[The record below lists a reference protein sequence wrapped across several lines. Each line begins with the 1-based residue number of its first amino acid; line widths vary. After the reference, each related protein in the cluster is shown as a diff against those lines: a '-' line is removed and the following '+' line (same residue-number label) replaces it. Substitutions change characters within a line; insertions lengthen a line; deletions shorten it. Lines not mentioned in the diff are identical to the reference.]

1 MIFVDNLGTLLLPL
15 FQEKQSKKT
24 KAQKDRMVKKNY
36 ELETI
41 KAELQDKDQQLIETT
56 AKLINLENAIV
67 SKRLSEVKY
76 HVNKTA

>member
-1 MIFVDNLGTLLLPL
+1 
-15 FQEKQSKKT
+15 
-24 KAQKDRMVKKNY
+24 MVKKNY

-67 SKRLSEVKY
+67 SKRLTQIKY